1 MNLKNCI
8 GFTLML
14 ITFAI
19 ISSCNKS
26 GGCYC
31 NKNLGCKILIVK
43 NKSIDSLISKKL
55 YCSQIDFDRNEFA
68 DSIKLFKL
76 QYISDSINISEIDS
90 VYSFEKLSD
99 VKSGDV
105 SQYQAK
111 GYSCLCNE

>member
-1 MNLKNCI
+1 MGNLS
-8 GFTLML
+8 GFALLL
-14 ITFAI
+14 ITIVI

-43 NKSIDSLISKKL
+43 NKSNDSLISKKMF
-55 YCSQIDFDRNEFA
+55 CSQVDFDRNEYA

-76 QYISDSINISEIDS
+76 HYLSDSMNIVEIDS
-90 VYSFEKLSD
+90 IYSLEKLGD

-111 GYSCLCNE
+111 GYFCLCNE

>member
-1 MNLKNCI
+1 MGNLS
-8 GFTLML
+8 GFALLL
-14 ITFAI
+14 ITIVI

-43 NKSIDSLISKKL
+43 NKSNDSVISKKMF
-55 YCSQIDFDRNEFA
+55 CSQVDFDRNEHA

-76 QYISDSINISEIDS
+76 HYLNDSINIVEIDS
-90 VYSFEKLSD
+90 TYSLEKLGD